1 MRVPGCGL
9 KRGDV
14 CVQVCDCV
22 HACLGKSLV
31 QQPVPARPPDCP
43 PSALPP
49 GRCQLIQ
56 GTPALSGG
64 GGYTDYVWVAK
75 DEVGEYIQ
83 EPELQELLQK
93 LL

>member
-1 MRVPGCGL
+1 MCRSWIGS
-9 KRGDV
+9 
-14 CVQVCDCV
+14 VQAMPC
-22 HACLGKSLV
+22 S
-31 QQPVPARPPDCP
+31 ARPTDRP
-43 PSALPP
+43 PAALPP
-49 GRCQLIQ
+49 CRCQLIQ